1 MPIDLSSLGDSLQ
14 RALGEIPPV
23 AVALVLLAGP
33 TLLFVGYRLIGAS
46 SPVEVEHAAGA
57 EPFWVCHECRSINEL
72 RHDHCYHC
80 AARRD
85 AQEQLE
91 LIVEQPSGLPVM
103 VDFPIGVPVMG
114 DRLGATDAIA
124 VGPGRPEHAVAVPVV
139 AEDGE
144 ALMLVQPHEETVA
157 EPHP

>member
-1 MPIDLSSLGDSLQ
+1 MPIDLGSFGESLQ
-14 RALGEIPPV
+14 RGLGELPAV

-33 TLLFVGYRLIGAS
+33 TLLFIGYRVIGAS
-46 SPVEVEHAAGA
+46 SRVEVEHAAGA

-91 LIVEQPSGLPVM
+91 LIVEQPSGLPVR
-103 VDFPIGVPVMG
+103 VDLPIGVPVMG
-114 DRLGATDAIA
+114 GRAEATDAIA
-124 VGPGRPEHAVAVPVV
+124 VGPGRTEHAVAVPVV
-139 AEDGE
+139 AEDGK
-144 ALMLVQPHEETVA
+144 ALMLAQTPEETVA
-157 EPHP
+157 EPQP